1 MELSDNQ
8 SLLERGISELEL
20 KAEAARASTR
30 QMVGLTTEVK
40 NSALNNLAD
49 MLIQRSAEILD
60 ANSEDCLAASK
71 SGNQETT
78 LDRLQL
84 NTGRIQSLASSVRN
98 IALLPDPVGESFDS
112 ATMDNGLRIEKKRV
126 PLGVIGTIYES
137 RPAVTVDISALC
149 LKSGNAAILRGGTE
163 AFQSNKILA
172 GIVRSAISE
181 VGVPVDSVQFINC
194 TDRNLVSRMLAMS
207 DEIDLM
213 IPRGGHQ
220 LVRRVGKEAKM
231 PAITGGIGVC
241 HTYVDK
247 SADLDMAVEIVNN
260 AKVQRPSVCNA
271 MDTLIVH
278 ASVAPLFLP
287 MISQRW
293 AIAGVEMRVDSRAM
307 SMIGSVDNLRVIPAH
322 DEDWSTEH
330 LSLRAG
336 VRIVDSFEKAL
347 EHINSY
353 GSGHSEAIVTEDE
366 IEGMRFLELVDA
378 SAVMLN
384 ASTRFNDGGEFGLG
398 AEVAI
403 STNKMHARGPIGI
416 RELTSYKWI
425 VVGTGHVRT

>member
-20 KAEAARASTR
+20 KAEAARASIR
-30 QMVGLTTEVK
+30 QMAGLTTEVK

-271 MDTLIVH
+271 MDTLLVH

>member
-20 KAEAARASTR
+20 KAEAARASIR
-30 QMVGLTTEVK
+30 QMAGLTTEVK

-271 MDTLIVH
+271 MDTLLVH

-366 IEGMRFLELVDA
+366 SEGMRFLELVDA

>member
-20 KAEAARASTR
+20 KAEAARASIR
-30 QMVGLTTEVK
+30 QMAGLTTEVK

-84 NTGRIQSLASSVRN
+84 NSGRIQSLASSVRN

-271 MDTLIVH
+271 MDTLLVH

>member
-1 MELSDNQ
+1 MELSENQ
-8 SLLERGISELEL
+8 NLLERGIVELEL
-20 KAEAARASTR
+20 KAQAARASTQ
-30 QMVGLTTEVK
+30 QMAGLSTEVK

-49 MLIQRSAEILD
+49 MLIRRCDEILD
-60 ANSEDCLAASK
+60 ANSADFLSASK
-71 SGNQETT
+71 SGNQEGT
-78 LDRLQL
+78 LDRLLL
-84 NTGRIQSLASSVRN
+84 NTERVQSLASSVRN
-98 IALLPDPVGESFDS
+98 IAQLPDPVGESFDS
-112 ATMDNGLRIEKKRV
+112 STMDNGLKIEKKRV

-137 RPAVTVDISALC
+137 RPAITVDISALC
-149 LKSGNAAILRGGTE
+149 LKSGNATILRGGTE
-163 AFQSNKILA
+163 AFQSNKILVE
-172 GIVRSAISE
+172 IVRSAISE
-181 VGVPVDSVQFINC
+181 AGVPMDSVQFITC
-194 TDRNLVSRMLAMS
+194 IDRNLVSKMLVMS
-207 DEIDLM
+207 DKIDLM
-213 IPRGGHQ
+213 IPRGGQ
-220 LVRRVGKEAKM
+220 ELVRRVAKEAKM

-271 MDTLIVH
+271 MDTLLVH
-278 ASVAPLFLP
+278 ALVAPVFLP

-293 AIAGVEMRVDSRAM
+293 AISGVEMRLDSRAM
-307 SMIGSVDNLRVIPAH
+307 SMIGSVENLKIVPAQE
-322 DEDWSTEH
+322 EDWSTEH

-347 EHINSY
+347 EHISSY
-353 GSGHSEAIVTEDE
+353 GSGHSEAIVTDDKS
-366 IEGMRFLELVDA
+366 EGKRFLELVDA

-403 STNKMHARGPIGI
+403 STNKIHARGPIGI

>member
-271 MDTLIVH
+271 MDTLLVH